1 MENYIIIGMIAVIVV
16 IAVIS
21 SIKHFKGESGCCGG
35 GSYKPKRKKL
45 SGIKYTKKVKVGGM
59 HCEHCKNRVEEAVND
74 IKGIAGRVD
83 LKKGELAV
91 SYAEDVAD
99 EIIMAKIE
107 RTGYTVEQL

>member
-21 SIKHFKGESGCCGG
+21 SIKHFKGEGGCCGG

-45 SGIKYTKKVKVGGM
+45 SGIKYTKKFKVGGM

-74 IKGIAGRVD
+74 IKGGRRQSRSQ
-83 LKKGELAV
+83 KRR
-91 SYAEDVAD
+91 AD
-99 EIIMAKIE
+99 
-107 RTGYTVEQL
+107 RVLCRGRPR